1 MKIALVVVA
10 LSMAFSTSAALGQ
23 TAQDRQACI
32 GDVLRLCSSAIPDRG
47 RIIACMLQNRSQL
60 GAECRAVV
68 ARHTAKPGR
77 VPQLSDKP
85 AIEQTSL
92 Q

>member
-1 MKIALVVVA
+1 MKIAVA
-10 LSMAFSTSAALGQ
+10 AVAVTAVFGAPAALGQ
-23 TAQDRQACI
+23 SAQDRQACI
-32 GDVLRLCSSAIPDRG
+32 GDVMRLCASAIPDRG
-47 RIIACMLQNRSQL
+47 RVIACMLQNRSQL

-68 ARHTAKPGR
+68 ARHTNKPGR
-77 VPQLSDKP
+77 GPQQSDKP

>member
-1 MKIALVVVA
+1 MKIALVA
-10 LSMAFSTSAALGQ
+10 AAMATVFCTPAALGQ
-23 TAQDRQACI
+23 SVQDRQACM
-32 GDVLRLCSSAIPDRG
+32 GDVMRLCASAIPDRG

-68 ARHTAKPGR
+68 ARHTNKPGR
-77 VPQLSDKP
+77 GPQPSDKP
-85 AIEQTSL
+85 IEQTSL